1 MHAALTWPACPSI
14 RKRDPHR
21 AEPTPQSLL
30 RPFRRK
36 AFSPSHQ
43 TKDTEM
49 TNTLSPTRQP
59 LWKRIAAG
67 AFVVLAGYG
76 AGNIAAKIVMFSG
89 SAA

>member
-1 MHAALTWPACPSI
+1 
-14 RKRDPHR
+14 
-21 AEPTPQSLL
+21 
-30 RPFRRK
+30 
-36 AFSPSHQ
+36 
-43 TKDTEM
+43 M